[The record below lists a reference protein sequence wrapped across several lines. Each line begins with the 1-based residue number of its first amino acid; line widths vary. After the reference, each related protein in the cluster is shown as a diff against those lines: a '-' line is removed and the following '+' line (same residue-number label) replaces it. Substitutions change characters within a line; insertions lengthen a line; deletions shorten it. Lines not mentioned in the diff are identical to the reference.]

1 MPCGTCTR
9 SHAHARKLEP
19 LTTPADFECTY
30 DNPEEAAEAPS
41 FKISRLQARIAE
53 LELVVQAQEAQLAS
67 CICRN
72 AVGLVPD
79 FQAVADTYNVPLDSQ
94 ATSTLA
100 PTIIVS
106 PVLPSSQSPETHIGS
121 EFGHSPSFPLFGSQI
136 SSPATSSMP
145 EINALS
151 TEIWP
156 MNIPPPELLRHL
168 VDTVLI
174 CVPLAN
180 RIIHRPTF
188 MANLA
193 KPTSSLDF
201 PHVNLLH
208 AICALASLY
217 TPIVTDVNPSD
228 PEAEIH
234 EGGAAVFNAGVV
246 NRRFNDSGPRY
257 FPRRQEDLAD
267 LEEELDFAGVH
278 MRWCWAG
285 MRVAIRRGD
294 ALIQQ
299 VQACL
304 LACWFLH
311 SRGLVVSAS
320 AWLGNTTKILHTL
333 GVHISPELGPLSR
346 IPEAMLFNLNKAT
359 TNEETELRRNI
370 FWAVYSTERIFNAFN
385 VWPSGLE
392 DQDCSQ
398 VLPCRSIDF
407 EAGRFVPTQ
416 ARQRILTRDAL
427 VVHPQLATDSFTLYI
442 KAAVIMGKV
451 KTFNRNFRYRY
462 TDGDQAPSI
471 FVDSNSEPHSGP
483 ANSVTTIKPQETD
496 EFKALDN
503 LIDTFISSI
512 PREFK
517 DPVGLSNGAKLD
529 PTLYMAH
536 MLPHMAKVALHD
548 PHANVYSTKD
558 PSAKKILAAAHAIL
572 ELIYKVCATTY
583 DLLYLDHSSS
593 KAWFVAGVTL
603 IRFLAARTAQNDEA
617 EVAKL
622 TQELGAVRFILGNL
636 GDRTR
641 IGLRQIK
648 LLETVYDME
657 MAHARRGFQT
667 TILAPATLEELSP

>member
-9 SHAHARKLEP
+9 SHTHARKLDP
-19 LTTPADFECTY
+19 LTTPADIECTY
-30 DNPEEAAEAPS
+30 DNAEDATDPPS
-41 FKISRLQARIAE
+41 LKISRLQARIAE
-53 LELVVQAQEAQLAS
+53 LELIVQAQEAQLAA
-67 CICRN
+67 CVCHA
-72 AVGLVPD
+72 AVGLDPNFETVMD
-79 FQAVADTYNVPLDSQ
+79 SHNMQLDSQ
-94 ATSTLA
+94 TSSTLT

-106 PVLPSSQSPETHIGS
+106 PVLPSSQSPETRSGS
-121 EFGHSPSFPLFGSQI
+121 DFGRSPTFPLFDSQI
-136 SSPATSSMP
+136 SSPLTSPMP
-145 EINALS
+145 EVKTLS

-156 MNIPPPELLRHL
+156 INIPPPELLHHL
-168 VDTVLI
+168 VETVLA

-193 KPTSSLDF
+193 KPPSSLDF

-217 TPIVTDVNPSD
+217 TPIVTDVNPFD
-228 PEAEIH
+228 PEAAMH

-246 NRRFNDSGPRY
+246 NRPFNDSGPRY
-257 FPRRQEDLAD
+257 FPRRQEDLSDAD
-267 LEEELDFAGVH
+267 DESDFAGVH
-278 MRWCWAG
+278 IKWCWAG
-285 MRVAIRRGD
+285 IKIAIRRGD

-304 LACWFLH
+304 LISWFLH
-311 SRGLVVSAS
+311 SRGLVVGAGG
-320 AWLGNTTKILHTL
+320 WLGNATKLLVTL
-333 GVHISPELGPLSR
+333 GIHISPELGPLSR
-346 IPEAMLFNLNKAT
+346 IPEAMLFNLDKAA
-359 TNEETELRRNI
+359 TNAETELRRNI
-370 FWAVYSTERIFNAFN
+370 FWITYTTERIFNAYN
-385 VWPSGLE
+385 VWPSTFE

-398 VLPCRSIDF
+398 ILPCRFSDF
-407 EAGRFVPTQ
+407 EAGMFVPTQ
-416 ARQRILTRDAL
+416 ARQRILSRDAM
-427 VVHPQLATDSFTLYI
+427 VVHPRLATDSFTLYI
-442 KAAVIMGKV
+442 KAAVILGKV

-462 TDGDQAPSI
+462 TDGDEATRASQL
-471 FVDSNSEPHSGP
+471 EPLRGL
-483 ANSVTTIKPQETD
+483 ANNVTTIKPQETD

-548 PHANVYSTKD
+548 PHANVFSTKD
-558 PSAKKILAAAHAIL
+558 SSAQKILAAARSIL

-603 IRFLAARTAQNDEA
+603 IRFLAARTVQKDEA

-641 IGLRQIK
+641 IGHRQIK
-648 LLETVYDME
+648 LLDTVYGME
-657 MAHARRGFQT
+657 MANAQRGVQS
-667 TILAPATLEELSP
+667 TIMASATLEESSP